1 MVADTL
7 LEANTPVKTK
17 QETHQHTRTLL
28 PIMGSDE
35 MLEGDI
41 FPETS
46 TSECIEAA
54 FRISAASLEETP
66 KILEQLQ
73 ALDIETFDSLYR
85 LDQRLRSGSFGTV
98 YECQH
103 INYPDQIY
111 AVKVIDRTKL
121 KPKDDKAIFT
131 EVATLRE
138 LHPVQNVIKIIDF
151 FVEPDKL
158 YMVQMLARGGD
169 VFDRLTART
178 KYNEMDARSLAV
190 TLIQTMAQ
198 IHERGIVHRDL
209 KPENLL
215 LREEENDT
223 GILVADFGFA
233 KRCPKGSYLRTRCGT
248 TNSCR
253 RMLALC
259 VVLP

>member
-1 MVADTL
+1 MGSH
-7 LEANTPVKTK
+7 NK
-17 QETHQHTRTLL
+17 QEIH
-28 PIMGSDE
+28 
-35 MLEGDI
+35 
-41 FPETS
+41 PETS

-54 FRISAASLEETP
+54 FKISEASLEETP
-66 KILEQLQ
+66 KILERLL
-73 ALDIETFDSLYR
+73 ALETDSFESLYQ
-85 LDQRLRSGSFGTV
+85 LEQRLRSGSFGTV

-103 INYPDQIY
+103 VDYPDQLY
-111 AVKVIDRTKL
+111 AVKIIDRTKL
-121 KPKDDKAIFT
+121 KPKDDKAVFT

-138 LHPVQNVIKIIDF
+138 LHHVENVIKIIDF

-178 KYNEMDARSLAV
+178 KYNEMDARHLAV

-198 IHERGIVHRDL
+198 IHEKSIVHRDL

-233 KRCPKGSYLRTRCGT
+233 KHCQRGSYLRTRCGM
-248 TNSCR
+248 SVFVAAVF
-253 RMLALC
+253 LSA
-259 VVLP
+259 